1 MLGRHDRS
9 MATEVSLA
17 PVSTDNRKLSGSLGV
32 GGIVF
37 MVVAAAAPLTVIGGS
52 TPVAIMIG
60 DGAGFPLNFAISAV
74 LLLLFSVGLS
84 TMSRA
89 VPKPGAFF
97 TYIGYGLGRPLGVG
111 AAWLALLTY
120 TTVQLAVYGYIGFSI
135 NLTLTTLGVPSM
147 PWWLYS
153 LAIIAIVGFLGYRDV
168 QLSAKVLAV
177 FLTAEVAVTL
187 ALSGSVILQG
197 GAEGLSL
204 EPFTIPAWS
213 SGSPGI
219 GLMMAM
225 AGFIGFEATAIFRDE
240 AKDPDKTIPR
250 ATYAAVISI
259 GLLYSFA
266 SWAMVMAWGPSK
278 VVDVATANAG
288 GMLMDTA
295 MRYLGVVGASVMQGL
310 LLTSL
315 FACVLSFHNV
325 LTRYQHAMGNVGLLS
340 ARLGSVHPKHGSPAF
355 SSLIQTATAAI
366 ILIFLTVIGWD
377 PVMQIFTWLSGIS
390 TISIVTLMA
399 LTSIAVVAH
408 FAKVNIPGT
417 AWSTRIAP
425 TISALGLITAAGVI
439 VAYFPALVGGGWDL
453 AATLLVTVPLAL
465 IIGVV
470 QALRVRKSAPAVYA
484 NIIDSIS

>member
-1 MLGRHDRS
+1 
-9 MATEVSLA
+9 MATEVSLT
-17 PVSTDNRKLSGSLGV
+17 PTSTENRKLSGSLGV

-37 MVVAAAAPLTVIGGS
+37 MVVAAAAPLTVIGGA
-52 TPVAIMIG
+52 TPLGILIG
-60 DGAGFPLNFAISAV
+60 DGAGYPANFAISAII
-74 LLLLFSVGLS
+74 LLLFSVGLS
-84 TMSRA
+84 AMSRA

-97 TYIGYGLGRPLGVG
+97 TYIGYGLGRPMGVG

-120 TTVQLAVYGYIGFSI
+120 TTVQLGVYGYLGFSL
-135 NLTLTTLGVPSM
+135 NLDVVTLGGPQV
-147 PWWLYS
+147 PWWIYS
-153 LAIIAIVGFLGYRDV
+153 IAMIGIVGVLGYRDV

-177 FLTAEVAVTL
+177 FLLLEIGVTL
-187 ALSGSVILQG
+187 ALSSAVIIRG

-204 EPFTIPAWS
+204 VPFTPAAWA

-250 ATYAAVISI
+250 ATYAAVLTI

-266 SWAMVMAWGPSK
+266 SWALVMAWGPSK
-278 VVDVATANAG
+278 VVDVAAADPG
-288 GMLMDTA
+288 GMLMATA
-295 MRYLGVVGASVMQGL
+295 TKYLGVVGAVVMQSL
-310 LLTSL
+310 LMTSL

-325 LTRYQHAMGNVGLLS
+325 LTRYQHAMGNVGLLP
-340 ARLGSVHPKHGSPAF
+340 ARLGVVHSKHGSPSF
-355 SSLIQTATAAI
+355 SSLVQTATAAI
-366 ILIFLTVIGWD
+366 VLGALTIMGWD

-390 TISIVTLMA
+390 TIAIVVLMA
-399 LTSIAVVAH
+399 LTSVAVVVH

-425 TISALGLITAAGVI
+425 TLSALGLVTVAGVI
-439 VAYFPALVGGGWDL
+439 VAYFPTLVGGGWDL
-453 AATLLVTVPLAL
+453 AGGLLVTVPLFTA
-465 IIGVV
+465 IGVV
-470 QALRVRKSAPAVYA
+470 QGLRVRKTAPEVYA

>member
-1 MLGRHDRS
+1 

-17 PVSTDNRKLSGSLGV
+17 PISTDNRKLSGSLGV
-32 GGIVF
+32 SGIVF

-60 DGAGFPLNFAISAV
+60 DGAGFPLNFVIAAAI
-74 LLLLFSVGLS
+74 LLLFSVGLS
-84 TMSRA
+84 NMSRA

-97 TYIGYGLGRPLGVG
+97 TYIGYGLGRPVGVG

-120 TTVQLAVYGYIGFSI
+120 TTIQLAVYGYIGFSL
-135 NLTLTTLGVPSM
+135 NLALTTLGVPEV

-153 LAIIAIVGFLGYRDV
+153 LGIIALVGFLGYRDV

-177 FLTAEVAVTL
+177 FLTAEVGVTL
-187 ALSGSVILQG
+187 ALSASVILHG

-204 EPFTIPAWS
+204 TPFTIPAWS

-225 AGFIGFEATAIFRDE
+225 AGFIGFESTAIFRDE

-250 ATYAAVISI
+250 ATYAAVITI

-266 SWAMVMAWGPSK
+266 SWAIVMAWGPSK

-288 GMLMDTA
+288 SMLMDTA
-295 MRYLGVVGASVMQGL
+295 MNYLGVVGATVMQGL

-325 LTRYQHAMGNVGLLS
+325 LTRYQHAMGNVGLLPT
-340 ARLGSVHPKHGSPAF
+340 RLGTVHGRHGSPAF
-355 SSLIQTATAAI
+355 SSLVQTATAVV
-366 ILIFLTVIGWD
+366 ILIALTVMGWD

-390 TISIVTLMA
+390 TISIVILMT
-399 LTSIAVVAH
+399 LTSVAVVVY

-417 AWSTRIAP
+417 AWATKIAP
-425 TISALGLITAAGVI
+425 SIAAIGLITAAVVI
-439 VAYFPALVGGGWDL
+439 VAYFPDLVGGGWDI
-453 AATLLVTVPLAL
+453 AAALLVAVPIA
-465 IIGVV
+465 IVIGVV
-470 QALRVRKSAPAVYA
+470 QALRVRKTRPEVYN

>member
-1 MLGRHDRS
+1 M
-9 MATEVSLA
+9 
-17 PVSTDNRKLSGSLGV
+17 
-32 GGIVF
+32 
-37 MVVAAAAPLTVIGGS
+37 
-52 TPVAIMIG
+52 
-60 DGAGFPLNFAISAV
+60 
-74 LLLLFSVGLS
+74 
-84 TMSRA
+84 
-89 VPKPGAFF
+89 
-97 TYIGYGLGRPLGVG
+97 
-111 AAWLALLTY
+111 
-120 TTVQLAVYGYIGFSI
+120 
-135 NLTLTTLGVPSM
+135 TTLGVPEV

-153 LAIIAIVGFLGYRDV
+153 LGVIALVGLLGYRDV

-177 FLTAEVAVTL
+177 FLTAEVGVTL
-187 ALSGSVILQG
+187 ALSGSVIFHG

-204 EPFTIPAWS
+204 IPFTIPAWS
-213 SGSPGI
+213 TGSPGI

-225 AGFIGFEATAIFRDE
+225 AGFIGFESTAIFRDE

-250 ATYAAVISI
+250 ATYAAVIAI

-295 MRYLGVVGASVMQGL
+295 MNYLGVVGATLMQGL

-325 LTRYQHAMGNVGLLS
+325 LTRYQHAMGNVGLLPT
-340 ARLGSVHPKHGSPAF
+340 RLGTVHGRHGSPAF
-355 SSLIQTATAAI
+355 SSLVQTATAAVV
-366 ILIFLTVIGWD
+366 LIALTVMGWD

-399 LTSIAVVAH
+399 LTSVAVVVY
-408 FAKVNIPGT
+408 FAKINIPGT
-417 AWSTRIAP
+417 AWSTKIAP
-425 TISALGLITAAGVI
+425 SVAALGLVVVAAVI
-439 VAYFPALVGGGWDL
+439 VAYFPALVGGGWET
-453 AATLLVTVPLAL
+453 AGALLVVVPIAI

-470 QALRVRKSAPAVYA
+470 QAVRVRKARPEVYN